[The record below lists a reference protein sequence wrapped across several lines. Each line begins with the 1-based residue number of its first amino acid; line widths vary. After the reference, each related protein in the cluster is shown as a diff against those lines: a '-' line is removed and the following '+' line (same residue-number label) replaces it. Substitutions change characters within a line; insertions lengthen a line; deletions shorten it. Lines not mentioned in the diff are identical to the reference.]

1 MNKSITMNW
10 SKSTKGTQVYACN
23 DADIPVSTIYI
34 KRSSLPD
41 KPPTKITVTID
52 FGNETE

>member
-1 MNKSITMNW
+1 MNW

-23 DADIPVSTIYI
+23 DADTPVSTIYI